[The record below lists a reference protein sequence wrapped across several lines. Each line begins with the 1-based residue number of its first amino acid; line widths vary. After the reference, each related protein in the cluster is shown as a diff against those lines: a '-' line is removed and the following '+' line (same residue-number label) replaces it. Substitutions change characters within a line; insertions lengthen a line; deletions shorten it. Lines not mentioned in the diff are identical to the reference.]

1 VVDVSVGRR
10 RGVVYMSYVKVWR
23 YSPVNSELRRETLSV
38 NKTLM
43 RRYFLV
49 EKTKDADI
57 IGIVAGT
64 LGVCT
69 RLLSAARSCK
79 CLPSLAHWNTW

>member
-1 VVDVSVGRR
+1 
-10 RGVVYMSYVKVWR
+10 VWR

-69 RLLSAARSCK
+69 RLLSACTHRTVSGVTLAR
-79 CLPSLAHWNTW
+79 SLAHWNVVQPSTCRSWTT